1 MKPNF
6 IDHIVVW
13 VKDVERTAIF
23 YSTFLGTPIQKEK
36 EVVAWKIGDTK
47 VFFGL
52 PYEEKENCVAF
63 DKENIGLNHLAF
75 GVRTLEE
82 LKQWEQTL
90 NNAHIK
96 HSGIK
101 ICPYSKK
108 EFIWFDDPDGIRLE
122 FYLRPKD

>member
-1 MKPNF
+1 MMPSF
-6 IDHIVVW
+6 IDHVVIW
-13 VKDVERTAIF
+13 VKDVERTVAF
-23 YSTFLGTPIQKEK
+23 YSTFLGPPIQEDK

-52 PYEEKENCVAF
+52 PYRESPGPAPF

-75 GVRTLEE
+75 GVRTLDE
-82 LKQWEQTL
+82 LKQWEAVL
-90 NNAHIK
+90 NKANIK

-101 ICPYSKK
+101 ICLYSKK

-122 FYLRPKD
+122 FYLRE

>member
-1 MKPNF
+1 MNPLF
-6 IDHIVVW
+6 IDHLTILI
-13 VKDVERTAIF
+13 KDVERTASF
-23 YSTFLGTPIQKEK
+23 YSKFLGDPIQKDQ
-36 EVVAWKIGDTK
+36 EVVAWKIWDTK

-52 PYEEKENCVAF
+52 PYNEKSPVF

-82 LKQWEQTL
+82 LKQWEEVL
-90 NNAHIK
+90 NKENIK

-108 EFIWFDDPDGIRLE
+108 EFIWLDDPDGIRLE
-122 FYLRPKD
+122 FYLRLL

>member
-1 MKPNF
+1 MKPTF
-6 IDHIVVW
+6 IDHISIW
-13 VKDVERTAIF
+13 VKDVERTASF
-23 YSTFLGTPIQKEK
+23 YTKFLGSPIQKDK

-47 VFFGL
+47 LFFGL
-52 PYEEKENCVAF
+52 SYKENPAAF

-82 LKQWEQTL
+82 LKQWEETL
-90 NNAHIK
+90 NKANIK

-101 ICPYSKK
+101 TCPYSKK

-122 FYLRPKD
+122 SYLRSL